1 MSTLTGVLCSNL
13 LDAPSK
19 LTLTAPAVINSTVDE
34 GTELL
39 FTCESDE
46 LNPSAEIHWWLHHAN
61 GSEVAIT
68 SGVIASSVCPSFSC
82 STRVLLSSA
91 CSPVL
96 AS

>member
-1 MSTLTGVLCSNL
+1 MPTMSTMSKFSESTMSVLLCSYS

-19 LTLTAPAVINSTVDE
+19 LTLTALAAINSTVDE

-61 GSEVAIT
+61 GSDVAIT
-68 SGVIASSVCPSFSC
+68 SGVIASSVCTSF
-82 STRVLLSSA
+82 
-91 CSPVL
+91 
-96 AS
+96 